1 MYYYCELHDRKKY
14 LSCLWNGGNTKH
26 EQTRP
31 FKKFNEIYFSFFLDR
46 IVPRSW
52 MYPVY
57 QMQWQS
63 LLRMD
68 QGIDKGPQAMTE
80 DEFNEVCLRCGRT
93 LNTAGLALKS
103 SLFSLFTTCL
113 LKPDLNACSI
123 NLCSLF
129 GGSLLNVECLSGLS

>member
-1 MYYYCELHDRKKY
+1 MIGQKNHPLKVF
-14 LSCLWNGGNTKH
+14 TK
-26 EQTRP
+26 P
-31 FKKFNEIYFSFFLDR
+31 MMLLFPDR

-68 QGIDKGPQAMTE
+68 QGIDKGPQTMTE

-93 LNTAGLALKS
+93 LNTAGLLLKA
-103 SLFSLFTTCL
+103 FSLSNFRY
-113 LKPDLNACSI
+113 
-123 NLCSLF
+123 
-129 GGSLLNVECLSGLS
+129 